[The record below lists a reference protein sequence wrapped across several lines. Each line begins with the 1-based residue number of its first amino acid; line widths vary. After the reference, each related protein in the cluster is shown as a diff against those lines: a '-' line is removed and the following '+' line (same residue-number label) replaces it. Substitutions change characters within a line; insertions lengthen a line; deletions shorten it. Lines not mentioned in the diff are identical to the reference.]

1 MNKKNVSEK
10 AVGLIDY
17 CSQKGRV
24 CPLPDGWL
32 KLWNMLPNKTRVGIA
47 AWNPS
52 LPLILAAWHDTPAI
66 MKMLRLLEHIEW
78 ADANDAI
85 DEVDSFLRGLGESGW
100 HHFDE

>member
-17 CSQKGRV
+17 CSHKGRV

-32 KLWNMLPNKTRVGIA
+32 KLWNILPNKTRSGNA

-52 LPLILAAWHDTPAI
+52 LPLILAAWHDTPPI

-78 ADANDAI
+78 ADANGVI
-85 DEVDSFLRGLGESGW
+85 DEVDNFLRGLDESSW
-100 HHFDE
+100 YHIDD